1 MSYTQIK
8 NYQPYLY
15 IGKYKL
21 KPKCKLSIG
30 SGIKLERQKKKKQT
44 QNIKIQTME
53 RIVAYLC
60 EMNK

>member
-30 SGIKLERQKKKKQT
+30 SGIKLERQKKKKKNPKHKDT
-44 QNIKIQTME
+44 NHGKNCSIFM
-53 RIVAYLC
+53 
-60 EMNK
+60 

>member
-30 SGIKLERQKKKKQT
+30 SGIKLERQKKKKNT
-44 QNIKIQTME
+44 PKHKDTNHGKNCSIFMWNE
-53 RIVAYLC
+53 
-60 EMNK
+60 